1 MGACRRSFSRGHSA
15 VRRNEPGP
23 KRFLFIKSFANI
35 GPFSAGLLAA
45 LAFSSSTVVAQEQDA
60 SQLDEIVVTATKREQ
75 TLQDVPVAVTV
86 TPLITIQRASIQ
98 DVMDL
103 ATIVP
108 SLRVSQLQTSTQTN
122 FLIRG
127 FGNGANNPGIESS
140 VGVFI
145 DGVYRSRSASQI
157 GDLVDVQRVEVL
169 RGPQSTLFGQNA
181 SAGVI
186 SVVTQ
191 KPSFDWGGS
200 VEGTVGNYA
209 EKMFK
214 GKVTGPLSDKVAF
227 SLAGGL
233 NQRDGYFSELN
244 NNLRIN
250 DRDRWDLRG
259 QLLWNATDNL
269 SVRAI
274 ADVSNIDEVCCGVVN
289 LVNGPT
295 GALVNAVGGR
305 LYTGSPFDRA
315 AYFNTVPVNS
325 VDNNGVSA
333 HINWKLNDSV
343 ELTSITSSRQ
353 QKAAFNYD
361 TDFTS
366 ANLVPT
372 NQNDQKIDT
381 ITQELRLAF
390 DSKGKV
396 RGLLGAYYFTEDVK
410 YDSNIRYGAAFR
422 PYASGLIGSAAALP
436 GLEAALGLPNGTF
449 FAPGTGGAVFTQQS
463 NDAYTL
469 FGQLDFEVVEGLTLT
484 GGLAYTDTKKDV
496 SLTQSNNDV
505 FSSLNFVQIGFAQIF
520 GALTGGRAP
529 TPANFAAFPAQAQAA
544 DLASVRPCTP
554 TSGPVCNQLLG
565 IYPLQFL
572 PQVVPFTSKS
582 SDSKLTYTARVA
594 YKFSDTLNGYAG
606 VSTGFKASSWNLSR
620 DSRPLPPA
628 TPDRT
633 TLGLAANPYYGRY
646 GTRLAAPEESTVY
659 EIGLKGRWPQF
670 AMNIAV
676 FKQEIKD
683 FQSNIF
689 IGTGFVLGNAG
700 KESAKGVEIE
710 TQYKFNDHW
719 QLDVAGTFLDAN
731 YDSFPGA
738 AGPNGP
744 TDLSGTTPSGI
755 NDYSVST
762 ALTYNWSIG
771 SFDGFARADYL
782 FTDNVQVVENVLAS
796 IASREVKTL
805 NASVGLTRNGWQFM
819 VWGRNLNDGDYLLSA
834 FPSVAQSGSF
844 SGYPNQP
851 RTYGLTVRKEF

>member
-1 MGACRRSFSRGHSA
+1 MKSFS
-15 VRRNEPGP
+15 N
-23 KRFLFIKSFANI
+23 F
-35 GPFSAGLLAA
+35 GPFSACLLAA
-45 LAFSSSTVVAQEQDA
+45 LTFSSGNAGAQDQNAGE
-60 SQLDEIVVTATKREQ
+60 LDEIVVTASKREQ

-86 TPLITIQRASIQ
+86 TSAATIQKASIQ

-186 SVVTQ
+186 SVTTQ
-191 KPSFDWGGS
+191 KPSFTFGGNA
-200 VEGTVGNYA
+200 EATIGNYS
-209 EKMFK
+209 ENIFK
-214 GKVTGPLSDKVAF
+214 GKVTGPISDKIAF
-227 SLAGGL
+227 SLTGSR
-233 NQRDGYFSELN
+233 NKRDGYFSELN
-244 NNLRIN
+244 NGLKIN

-269 SVRAI
+269 SVRLI
-274 ADVSNIDEVCCGVVN
+274 ADKSKIDEICCGVVN

-295 GALVNAVGGR
+295 GAAVNAVGGR
-305 LYTGSPFDRA
+305 IYTGDPFDRS
-315 AYFNTVPVNS
+315 AYFNAVPFNS
-325 VDNNGVSA
+325 VENSGISA
-333 HINWKLNDSV
+333 HVNWKLNDAY
-343 ELTSITSSRQ
+343 ELTSITSSRS
-353 QKAAFNYD
+353 QKAGFNYD

-366 ANLVPT
+366 ADLVPT

-381 ITQELRLAF
+381 ITQELRLAY
-390 DSKGKV
+390 DNKGRV
-396 RGLLGAYYFTEDVK
+396 RGLLGAYYFTEKVK
-410 YDSNIRYGAAFR
+410 YNQNILYGPAFR
-422 PYASGLIGSAAALP
+422 PYAGLLTGNPATFSL
-436 GLEAALGLPNGTF
+436 LEGALGIPNGTF
-449 FAPGTGGAVFTQQS
+449 FRTGTGGAVFGTQD

-469 FGQLDFEVVEGLTLT
+469 FGQLDFNVAEHLTLT
-484 GGLAYTDTKKDV
+484 GGVAYTDTKKKV
-496 SLTQSNNDV
+496 TLTQFNNDT
-505 FSSLNFVQIGFAQIF
+505 FSALNFVQIGFAQIF
-520 GALTGGRAP
+520 GALTGGQAP

-544 DLASVRPCTP
+544 DLASVRPCTA

-565 IYPLQFL
+565 LYPLQFL
-572 PQVVPFTSKS
+572 YPIVPFGGRS
-582 SDSKLTYTARVA
+582 SDSKLTYTARIA
-594 YKFSDTLNGYAG
+594 YEFSDNLNAYAG

-633 TLGLAANPYYGRY
+633 PLGGAVNPYYGRY
-646 GTRLAAPEESTVY
+646 GTRLANPEESTVY
-659 EIGLKGRWPQF
+659 ELGLKGRWPRF
-670 AMNIAV
+670 AVNVAL
-676 FKQEIKD
+676 FQQEIKD

-689 IGTGFVLGNAG
+689 VGTGFVLGNAG
-700 KESAKGVEIE
+700 KQSTKGLEIE
-710 TQYKFNDHW
+710 TQYKFADHW
-719 QLDVAGTFLDAN
+719 QLDVSGTFLDPK

-744 TDLSGTTPSGI
+744 TDLTGTKPAGV

-762 ALTYNWSIG
+762 ALTYNWTAG
-771 SFDGFARADYL
+771 SYDGFVRADYL
-782 FTDNVQVVENVLAS
+782 FTDKVQVVENVTAA

-805 NASVGLTRNGWQFM
+805 NASIGLMRNGWQLM
-819 VWGRNLNDGDYLLSA
+819 VWGRNLNDDNYLQSA
-834 FPSVAQSGSF
+834 FPSVAQAGSF